1 VQVLILKWI
10 CTKHLLQRK
19 KETAMTQDK
28 QIVLPFARLC
38 GKNLQADFDG
48 GTLSSDGGVL
58 FLREIEAQ
66 IGLIR
71 RLAGVLDDPRDARYI
86 DHSYEEMLSQR
97 IFQIA
102 CGYDDAN
109 DCHPLRHDPAFKT
122 ACGRLPI
129 SDNPLASQPSIS
141 RFENT
146 PRRSELYRMAQ
157 VLFDTF
163 AASYDQAPKC
173 LLLDIDDTADEVHG
187 SQQQSLFQGHYDSNC
202 YLPLHIYE
210 GQSGKLITTI
220 LRPGCRPTG
229 QEIVSILKR
238 VVGAIRRQWPEV
250 MILLRGDGHFST
262 PEVHEWCESQEP
274 QIFYILGQSGNNVL
288 KEKASGILQQ
298 ARFLYRLRQERC
310 WRKKRKEEHKQQ
322 KSTSTRQAYLPALSA
337 IEAIS
342 TSIKVKLYTEF
353 FYQAQSWSESRRI
366 ICKVEVSEKGENIRF
381 IVTHLHQC
389 RKSCL
394 YETVYCGRGQM
405 ENYIKDHKRF
415 LHSDR
420 TSCHKFEANQF
431 RLFLHSAAY
440 VLMHHLRTRG
450 LRGTVWSRAQ
460 FDQIQLRVLKV
471 GTRIEEL
478 KTKIRFHFPSSFPL
492 KGVYE
497 RIVSNLSRP
506 TPLCQ
511 SP

>member
-1 VQVLILKWI
+1 MI
-10 CTKHLLQRK
+10 
-19 KETAMTQDK
+19 QDT
-28 QIVLPFARLC
+28 QIVLPFARLR
-38 GKNLQADFDG
+38 GKNLIADFQG

-58 FLREIEAQ
+58 LLREIEAQ
-66 IGLIR
+66 IGMISR
-71 RLAGVLDDPRDARYI
+71 MAGALHDPRDARYTK
-86 DHSYEEMLSQR
+86 HTYEEMLSQR

-109 DCHPLRHDPAFKT
+109 DCDTLRHDPAFKA
-122 ACGRLPI
+122 ACGRMPI
-129 SDNPLASQPSIS
+129 TDEPLASQPSMS
-141 RFENT
+141 RLENS
-146 PRRSELYRMAQ
+146 PRRSDLYRVSQA
-157 VLFDTF
+157 LFDTF
-163 AASYDQAPKC
+163 AASYEQPPKY

-187 SQQQSLFQGHYDSNC
+187 GQQQSLFNGYYDSYC

-238 VVGAIRRQWPEV
+238 VVRAIRSRWPQV
-250 MILLRGDGHFST
+250 MILLRGDGHFSV

-274 QIFYILGQSGNNVL
+274 EIFYILGQSGNKVL
-288 KEKASGILQQ
+288 KERAQGILQQ
-298 ARFLYRLRQERC
+298 AQFLYRCRQERYLH
-310 WRKKRKEEHKQQ
+310 KKHQEEREQQQSSSKSKKE
-322 KSTSTRQAYLPALSA
+322 SSLPMTSRH
-337 IEAIS
+337 EVIS
-342 TSIKVKLYTEF
+342 EQLKVKLYTEF
-353 FYQAQSWSESRRI
+353 LYQAETWSKPRRI

-381 IVTHLHQC
+381 VVTNIKLS
-389 RKSCL
+389 RRAFI
-394 YETVYCGRGQM
+394 YEKIYCGRGQM

-440 VLMHHLRTRG
+440 VLMHTLREQG
-450 LRGTVWSRAQ
+450 LRGTAWSRAQ

-471 GTRIEEL
+471 GARIEEL

-492 KGVYE
+492 KKLYAKVL
-497 RIVSNLSRP
+497 VNLSVLE
-506 TPLCQ
+506 LCR